1 MGNFKSAL
9 AVSALLFCTGSAA
22 PNHEA
27 QHAASH
33 ATSAFSPSDLL
44 SKVSGSIVRIESL
57 TEDGVCLGSGVAISE
72 HLVVTNAH
80 VLNNTLKAR
89 VCQGEKWS
97 LIKAVVLSNS
107 LDLAVFEVPDMTFK
121 PITLASKMPLL
132 GSVVYT
138 VGNPLGRDVVIATGL
153 FNGIR
158 PDVLPTDTIL
168 FTAPISPGSSGG
180 ALLNDR
186 GELIGI
192 TVASLTNGQQ
202 MNLAIPVTSI
212 AKLVGSEPKVVM
224 KVE

>member
-1 MGNFKSAL
+1 MGS
-9 AVSALLFCTGSAA
+9 VA
-22 PNHEA
+22 PNNEA
-27 QHAASH
+27 NHAASH
-33 ATSAFSPSDLL
+33 ATSALSPSDLL
-44 SKVSGSIVRIESL
+44 AKVSGSIVRIESL

-72 HLVVTNAH
+72 HMVVTNAH

-97 LIKAVVLSNS
+97 LIKTVVLSNS
-107 LDLAVFEVPDMTFK
+107 IDLAVFEVQDMTFK
-121 PITLASKMPLL
+121 PVILASEMPPL
-132 GSVVYT
+132 GSVVFT

-212 AKLVGSEPKVVM
+212 AKLVESEPKVVM

>member
-1 MGNFKSAL
+1 MGNFKLAL
-9 AVSALLFCTGSAA
+9 AVSAMLFCTGAAA

-27 QHAASH
+27 NHAASH
-33 ATSAFSPSDLL
+33 ATSALSPSDLL
-44 SKVSGSIVRIESL
+44 AKVSGSIVRIESL
-57 TEDGVCLGSGVAISE
+57 TDEGVVVGSGVAIGE
-72 HLVVTNAH
+72 HMVVTNAH

-121 PITLASKMPLL
+121 PVTLASGMPIL

-212 AKLVGSEPKVVM
+212 AKLVESEPKVVM